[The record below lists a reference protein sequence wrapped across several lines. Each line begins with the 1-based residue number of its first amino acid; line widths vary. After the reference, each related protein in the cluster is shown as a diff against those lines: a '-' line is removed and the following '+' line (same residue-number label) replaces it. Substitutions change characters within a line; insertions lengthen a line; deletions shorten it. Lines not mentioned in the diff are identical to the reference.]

1 MVHLL
6 ISGLKKPLFGARTWT
21 TINATTMR
29 RGWRSRCMKRAIVV
43 VEPTKQGRRLVDI
56 AGEIAA
62 GTGAELL
69 LVRLIDESEYR
80 SDLERKAQ
88 SSQDIEQIDDLIE
101 RAQQTAADLGQE
113 GLEDR
118 DVTYEA
124 RGIVGSLPDD
134 LLRVAEQD
142 SCDHLFI
149 VGDRRS
155 PTGKA
160 IFGDTTQAVLL
171 NFDGPVTSLIGL
183 S

>member
-1 MVHLL
+1 
-6 ISGLKKPLFGARTWT
+6 
-21 TINATTMR
+21 
-29 RGWRSRCMKRAIVV
+29 MKRAIVV
-43 VEPTKQGRRLVDI
+43 VEPTEQGRRLVDI
-56 AGEIAA
+56 AGELAE

-88 SSQDIEQIDDLIE
+88 SSRDVEQIDDLTE
-101 RAQQTAADLGQE
+101 RARRTAADLGRE

-118 DVTYEA
+118 DVAYEA

-134 LLRVAEQD
+134 LLRVAQQD
-142 SCDHLFI
+142 GCDHLFI

-171 NFDGPVTSLIGL
+171 NFDGPVTSLIG
-183 S
+183 SS